1 VPQTKE
7 SVMAKTMPINQ
18 IEKQIEALPPIEQVM
33 ILEHLVLHLKQLVL
47 SQQSTATQQIESK
60 EMTGKLNNIYK
71 LETSRLDSDL
81 LTAQISSLSRDEW
94 Q

>member
-1 VPQTKE
+1 
-7 SVMAKTMPINQ
+7 MAKTMVINQ
-18 IEKQIEALPPIEQVM
+18 LEKQIEALPPIEQVM
-33 ILEHLVLHLKQLVL
+33 ILERLVLHLKQLVL

-71 LETSRLDSDL
+71 IETSRLDSEL

>member
-1 VPQTKE
+1 
-7 SVMAKTMPINQ
+7 MAKTMAINQ

-33 ILEHLVLHLKQLVL
+33 ILERLVLHLKQLVL

-71 LETSRLDSDL
+71 IETSRLDSEL

>member
-1 VPQTKE
+1 
-7 SVMAKTMPINQ
+7 MAKTMAINQ

-33 ILEHLVLHLKQLVL
+33 ILERLVLHLKQLVL

-71 LETSRLDSDL
+71 LQTSRLDSDL

>member
-1 VPQTKE
+1 
-7 SVMAKTMPINQ
+7 MAKTMAINQ

-33 ILEHLVLHLKQLVL
+33 ILERLVLHLKQLVL
-47 SQQSTATQQIESK
+47 SQQSTATQQIEST

-71 LETSRLDSDL
+71 LQTSRLDSDL

>member
-1 VPQTKE
+1 
-7 SVMAKTMPINQ
+7 MAKTMAINQ

-33 ILEHLVLHLKQLVL
+33 ILERLVLHLKQLVL

-71 LETSRLDSDL
+71 VETSRLDSEL